1 MKKLIKLSDTH
12 YIVVDNSEIKEGDK
26 FYCITN
32 KVIFT
37 AHTIE
42 YLEEYNKL
50 EDSNHNFYVN
60 SKYAQKITHS
70 TQPLE
75 KIEGHPVKGG
85 ELWTC
90 DKIKPLSLSEVEEAI
105 NGYGVEKMAEI
116 DWIHKEY
123 GFEEGYN
130 PKRCIDGAIQK
141 PKFINGYIKGF
152 KAHKELVKDKLF
164 TIEDIVKPF
173 GDAFTKFI
181 NEGGAI
187 GSSEEWI
194 QWQNVVDWFPKYIQ
208 SLLPKTEWN
217 IEFDEQGKIKL
228 I

>member
-1 MKKLIKLSDTH
+1 MNKLLKLSETH
-12 YIVVDNSEIKEGDK
+12 YIVVDDSEIKEGDK

-70 TQPLE
+70 TQP
-75 KIEGHPVKGG
+75 
-85 ELWTC
+85 ELLGTGWMQSVL
-90 DKIKPLSLSEVEEAI
+90 PLFLSEVEEAI
-105 NGYGVEKMAEI
+105 YGYSVDKMADKLISCSDNI
-116 DWIHKEY
+116 DSQLIKEVWK
-123 GFEEGYN
+123 G
-130 PKRCIDGAIQK
+130 
-141 PKFINGYIKGF
+141 GF

-164 TIEDIVKPF
+164 TIDDMKLCYMQGWNQGRENRS
-173 GDAFTKFI
+173 TEMS
-181 NEGGAI
+181 N
-187 GSSEEWI
+187 
-194 QWQNVVDWFPKYIQ
+194 YIQ
-208 SLLPKTEWN
+208 SRLPKTEWECTIN
-217 IEFDEQGKIKL
+217 EQGKIKL

>member
-1 MKKLIKLSDTH
+1 MIKLIKISDTH
-12 YIVVDNSEIKEGDK
+12 YIVVDDSEVKEGDK

-85 ELWTC
+85 ELWTF

-105 NGYGVEKMAEI
+105 YGYSIEKMSTS
-116 DWIHKEY
+116 KY
-123 GFEEGYN
+123 L
-130 PKRCIDGAIQK
+130 IQK
-141 PKFINGYIKGF
+141 HISDLTGYQSLKRSGYIEGF
-152 KAHKELVKDKLF
+152 KAHQELVKDKFLGNDKRSLDDF
-164 TIEDIVKPF
+164 LLNSIKYSQEDREIIMEALSDYLEP
-173 GDAFTKFI
+173 
-181 NEGGAI
+181 
-187 GSSEEWI
+187 
-194 QWQNVVDWFPKYIQ
+194 
-208 SLLPKTEWN
+208 TEWN

>member
-1 MKKLIKLSDTH
+1 MQKLIKLSDEH
-12 YIVVDNSEIKEGDK
+12 YIVVDDSEIKEGDK

-75 KIEGHPVKGG
+75 DMNHGNYTSKVF
-85 ELWTC
+85 L
-90 DKIKPLSLSEVEEAI
+90 DIKPLTLSEVEEAI
-105 NGYGVEKMAEI
+105 YGYSVDKMADKLISCSDNI
-116 DWIHKEY
+116 DSQLIKEVWK
-123 GFEEGYN
+123 G
-130 PKRCIDGAIQK
+130 
-141 PKFINGYIKGF
+141 GF

-164 TIEDIVKPF
+164 TVDDMKSI
-173 GDAFTKFI
+173 FI
-181 NEGGAI
+181 HGKQLGLTIAGNI
-187 GSSEEWI
+187 RNGSEQPNKEEWF
-194 QWQNVVDWFPKYIQ
+194 NESIQ
-208 SLLPKTEWN
+208 SLLPKTEWD
-217 IEFDEQGKIKL
+217 IEITSEGKIVL
-228 I
+228 L